1 MSDELKIVVSLRQSG
16 AVVGVQVPDCDPVF
30 CNLEGNL
37 QDVLNAVP
45 QFVEEARTRWET
57 SKLYPK
63 CESPLPSQQ
72 QPAATVSQN
81 STRSTQSAPAQQTQQ
96 MF

>member
-1 MSDELKIVVSLRQSG
+1 MSEELKIVVSLRESR

-37 QDVLNAVP
+37 LDVLNVVP

-72 QPAATVSQN
+72 QSAATLSQT
-81 STRSTQSAPAQQTQQ
+81 STRSMQRTPAQQTQQ